1 MNYYISLSAKL
12 PSTDYVQDTTL
23 MENPMYA
30 NTDISVVASVIG
42 LVLIA
47 NVSNTQPT
55 DTSIRVVEKDNT
67 GNLYMTWMES
77 SDWANTQSDMR
88 ASTIA
93 RIRRNT
99 LLSATDWTQMADAP
113 VGTAAK
119 WAPYR
124 EALRNLPSQNTFPR
138 VITWPVKPE

>member
-1 MNYYISLSAKL
+1 MNYYIYSNAKL
-12 PSTDYVQDTTL
+12 PSTDYVQDTIL
-23 MENPMYA
+23 LQNPMYA
-30 NTDISVVASVIG
+30 NIDMSIVASATG

-55 DTSIRVVEKDNT
+55 NTSIRVVEKDNT
-67 GNLYMTWMES
+67 GNLYMTWIES
-77 SDWANTQSDMR
+77 SDWANTQSDMK

-93 RIRRNT
+93 RIRRNN
-99 LLSATDWTQMADAP
+99 LLSASDWTQMADAP
-113 VGTAAK
+113 TGIASK

-138 VITWPVKPE
+138 VITWPTNPD

>member
-1 MNYYISLSAKL
+1 MNYYISSNAKL
-12 PSTDYVQDTTL
+12 PSTDYVQDTIL
-23 MENPMYA
+23 LQNPMYA
-30 NTDISVVASVIG
+30 NIDMSIVASATG

-47 NVSNTQPT
+47 NVSNTQPSN
-55 DTSIRVVEKDNT
+55 TSIRVVEKDNT
-67 GNLYMTWMES
+67 GNLYMTWIES
-77 SDWANTQSDMR
+77 SDWANTQSDMK

-99 LLSATDWTQMADAP
+99 LLAASDWTQMADAP
-113 VGTAAK
+113 AGTAAK

-138 VITWPVKPE
+138 VITWPSTPV

>member
-12 PSTDYVQDTTL
+12 PSTDYVQDTIL
-23 MENPMYA
+23 LQNPMYA
-30 NTDISVVASVIG
+30 NTDISIVASVIG

-99 LLSATDWTQMADAP
+99 LLSATDWTQMPDVP
-113 VGTAAK
+113 VGTATK

-138 VITWPVKPE
+138 VITWPSSPV